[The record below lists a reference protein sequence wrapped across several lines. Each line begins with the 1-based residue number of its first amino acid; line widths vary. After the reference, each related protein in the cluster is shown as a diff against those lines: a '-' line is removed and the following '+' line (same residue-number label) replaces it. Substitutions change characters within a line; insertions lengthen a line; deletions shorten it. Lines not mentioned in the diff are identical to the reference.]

1 LFPNRN
7 SKQMMSS
14 YATFHED
21 SSPIYLIRFTG
32 EKPTE
37 KSFQE
42 FLGFLD
48 GILDQKELYTVI
60 FDAIKVPPLSFSFQ
74 KKMADWMAFNKEQMK
89 SYCKG
94 TAYII
99 QNALIRAALKGIFFI
114 QPQPVPYKIFD
125 TEKKALEWVKEQLGK
140 I

>member
-1 LFPNRN
+1 
-7 SKQMMSS
+7 
-14 YATFHED
+14 
-21 SSPIYLIRFTG
+21 
-32 EKPTE
+32 
-37 KSFQE
+37 
-42 FLGFLD
+42 
-48 GILDQKELYTVI
+48 
-60 FDAIKVPPLSFSFQ
+60 
-74 KKMADWMAFNKEQMK
+74 MK